1 MSLKFTEELWSY
13 LSWQWRMI
21 EKLSRKWLAV
31 FKLTWGTSQILTQA
45 FEKIC
50 VLIGSLWPTY
60 IMFELEKY
68 RGVIFHDTEELCK
81 FWRKTDQWFE
91 KRHEKFG
98 KFSPEHL
105 KVSKLGLWWDP
116 FVQSRKGMTLKFT
129 EELCVMTM
137 KNNAKFEEELTFH
150 FKTDM
155 RNLTNFDL
163 STRKSKK
170 IAL

>member
-1 MSLKFTEELWSY
+1 ML
-13 LSWQWRMI
+13 
-21 EKLSRKWLAV
+21 
-31 FKLTWGTSQILTQA
+31 
-45 FEKIC
+45 
-50 VLIGSLWPTY
+50 
-60 IMFELEKY
+60 FELQKY

-129 EELCVMTM
+129 EELCVITM
-137 KNNAKFEEELTFH
+137 KNNAKFEEELTCHWLVENIKKLLFDWLLWSKYM
-150 FKTDM
+150 FEL
-155 RNLTNFDL
+155 RNVRRSYVWYRWRLMQNLKEKCLCFQ
-163 STRKSKK
+163 KWHEEFGQYAQAE
-170 IAL
+170 INE